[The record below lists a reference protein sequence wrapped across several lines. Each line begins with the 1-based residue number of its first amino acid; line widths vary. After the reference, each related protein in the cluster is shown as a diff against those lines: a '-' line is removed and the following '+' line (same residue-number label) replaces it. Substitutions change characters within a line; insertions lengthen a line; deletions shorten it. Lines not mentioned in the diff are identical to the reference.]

1 MSCATSGSPAAA
13 YAAFAWSVTF
23 LVPHVYWAAGGT
35 AGLDGEPVDG
45 VLAAVNAA
53 AIVLSVAAAAL
64 ELALVQRWAGRCR
77 VGCCRSAPGQRAFC
91 SPFAVEPG

>member
-53 AIVLSVAAAAL
+53 AIVLSVASAAL
-64 ELALVQRWAGRCR
+64 ALALVQRWGGSLLRR
-77 VGCCRSAPGQRAFC
+77 VLSIGAWTACI
-91 SPFAVEPG
+91 AVEPG